1 MNNYYKQVT
10 ELTLNLGE
18 SSIEKA
24 LKNRRLQQGTGLAG
38 TSGTSF
44 KLKKV
49 MVKDKNQD
57 EQNLEGS
64 SIDNNTFNLNY

>member
-10 ELTLNLGE
+10 ELTLKLGE
-18 SSIEKA
+18 PSIEKA

-44 KLKKV
+44 KLVCRTKTLKV
-49 MVKDKNQD
+49 KTLLLIKSEFQH
-57 EQNLEGS
+57 
-64 SIDNNTFNLNY
+64 